1 MLKNIYFFSI
11 FECFQNKRFQPDSR
25 NLDIPRVCTDAHIVE
40 TCIKEKHTN
49 CMEFYHRQFPM
60 FIAHEVIR
68 RPTSG
73 RNAQEEGIPECL
85 KKYFSPY
92 ENDDDEFPTLK
103 KLDDELNKLLKKN

>member
-1 MLKNIYFFSI
+1 MG
-11 FECFQNKRFQPDSR
+11 
-25 NLDIPRVCTDAHIVE
+25 
-40 TCIKEKHTN
+40 
-49 CMEFYHRQFPM
+49 FYRRQFPM

-85 KKYFSPY
+85 KKYFSPN

-103 KLDDELNKLLKKN
+103 KLDDELNKLLKNN